1 MLTLWCADSVVCFQV
16 REVVDQ
22 MMMAGLAPTA
32 RTLNILLKGS
42 VATGDSLEGALEVFN
57 SFCAS
62 GGRPGVISYNIL

>member
-1 MLTLWCADSVVCFQV
+1 M
-16 REVVDQ
+16 VDQ